1 MKNIKK
7 LILQDEVNREAEQI
21 EQEVL
26 GKEELRSVEVTE
38 EMDQEL
44 ERRIRAYEEAKAE
57 RKKAYTY
64 TEEFAEEPD
73 AADAA
78 EPLLSEKDREALE
91 LGRRILEKKERLR
104 MPRKR
109 KAWVA
114 LVAMMV
120 LLLAVGITS
129 VGNKSYWKELWR
141 RVAGNQKNTV
151 INVEE
156 MESKETEDGDVI
168 DCYREINDVLA
179 IRTVYPRQIPK
190 KMHLKNYEIDEQQ
203 RLAKVF
209 YEYDGKTILYAIYV
223 NDMDSSYSEKV
234 EDKQTDIFEV
244 ETEKQTITVEEYY
257 IQKAEEYRYITYF
270 EYEGIH
276 YQFMGVMEREDFEEI
291 LKNLYY
297 F

>member
-64 TEEFAEEPD
+64 TEEFAAEPD
-73 AADAA
+73 AADVA

-91 LGRRILEKKERLR
+91 LGRRMLEKKDRLR
-104 MPRKR
+104 VPRKR

-141 RVAGNQKNTV
+141 RVAGVEKNTV
-151 INVEE
+151 INVED
-156 MESKETEDGDVI
+156 MDKLDSEDAEKVNY
-168 DCYREINDVLA
+168 YREI
-179 IRTVYPRQIPK
+179 
-190 KMHLKNYEIDEQQ
+190 
-203 RLAKVF
+203 
-209 YEYDGKTILYAIYV
+209 
-223 NDMDSSYSEKV
+223 
-234 EDKQTDIFEV
+234 EDT
-244 ETEKQTITVEEYY
+244 
-257 IQKAEEYRYITYF
+257 
-270 EYEGIH
+270 
-276 YQFMGVMEREDFEEI
+276 
-291 LKNLYY
+291 L
-297 F
+297 